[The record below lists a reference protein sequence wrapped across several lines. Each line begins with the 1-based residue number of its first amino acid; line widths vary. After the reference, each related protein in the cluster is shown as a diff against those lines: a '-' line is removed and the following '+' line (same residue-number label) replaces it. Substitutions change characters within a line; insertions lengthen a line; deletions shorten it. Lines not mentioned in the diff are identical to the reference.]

1 MRGQFD
7 FQLAAQQLLFEQG
20 VLANVGSNH
29 LADLPVFQ
37 QYAQAKTV
45 DAAIVGNHGQPLH
58 AHAADLGDQVF
69 RDTADAEAAGNYRHV
84 VGESGERL
92 FVAAYA
98 FIESCHVAASC
109 NCRVGPIAE
118 NACSFTA
125 THSFVKFV
133 FPIH

>member
-1 MRGQFD
+1 MRSQFD

-20 VLANVGSNH
+20 ILANVGSDH

-37 QYAQAKTV
+37 QHAQAEAV
-45 DAAIVGNHGQPLH
+45 DAAVVGNHGQALD
-58 AHAADLGDQVF
+58 AHATDLRDQVF
-69 RDTADAEAAGNYRHV
+69 RDAADAEAAGNYRHV
-84 VGESGERL
+84 VGESGERF